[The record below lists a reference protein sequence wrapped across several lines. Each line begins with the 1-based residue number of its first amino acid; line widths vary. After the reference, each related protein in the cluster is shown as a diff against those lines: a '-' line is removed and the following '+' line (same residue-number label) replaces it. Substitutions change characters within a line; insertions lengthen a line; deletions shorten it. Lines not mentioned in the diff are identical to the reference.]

1 MRTAGRADDVGRGRD
16 ARYGQGQAA
25 GDPAGRVEP
34 AQRDRG
40 VLRLRERGRGDVH
53 RQDGRRG
60 GTPSKIRQ
68 LYTKHSI
75 RRESDACGP
84 DGETGLRPDTVT

>member
-1 MRTAGRADDVGRGRD
+1 MTL
-16 ARYGQGQAA
+16 AA

-84 DGETGLRPDTVT
+84 DGETGLRPDTVTQL